1 LKAGGRGDIS
11 TSHVLWSTSNGP
23 DVPTPVTDGK
33 YFYVVNDRGIMWC
46 LDAKTGAEIYG
57 QQRIKSGTYSGSPVL
72 ADGKIYVTNE
82 DGLTALAVSVS
93 AQSSKLG
100 NVEFQTSGSEK
111 AQAHFLRGLAAL
123 HSFWYEEALEAF
135 RESTKIEPDFMMGY
149 WGEAM
154 AQNHPLW
161 SEQDT
166 AAARQVI
173 AKIKETPKLS
183 ARERA
188 YLGAVR
194 LLYGEG
200 DKRARDE
207 AYSAA
212 MEKVYIDYPDDLDAA
227 AFYSL
232 SLLGMMNPGEK
243 TYRLQARAGAIALE
257 VYQKN
262 PNHPGAAHYIIHAFD
277 DPEHAILAL
286 PAARRYASIAPEAH
300 HARHMPAHIFLQL
313 GMWPEAA
320 ASNESAWETS
330 DAWMKRKNLSPN
342 VRDYHSL
349 HWLLY
354 VYLQQGRYRKAE
366 ELLTLMKKTMSESSY
381 DNKLRPNYYENN
393 YATMAAAFVVETERW
408 DMAATLFP
416 AGAPVVASQNTAAVR
431 DNSVMQGGPHA
442 GHGGNGVAQ
451 PVTSDSAATVRA
463 SNRSERLPVFITNFA
478 AANKGSLRQET
489 TLADLNV
496 NSASEGP
503 RVGDLN
509 ILAVAAS
516 LKGDHQKAIEVMRQA
531 VIVEEKLGP
540 PSGPPLVIK
549 PAHELFGE
557 ILLRAGKPGEAAEQ
571 FKISLLRQPN
581 RARSLLGAAR
591 AAAKSGDAAGAAA
604 FYSKLLDQWK
614 QADEGLPESREAQEY
629 LKKAKP

>member
-1 LKAGGRGDIS
+1 MKLLRATLKQLLLLIALIATLA
-11 TSHVLWSTSNGP
+11 TSL
-23 DVPTPVTDGK
+23 
-33 YFYVVNDRGIMWC
+33 
-46 LDAKTGAEIYG
+46 
-57 QQRIKSGTYSGSPVL
+57 
-72 ADGKIYVTNE
+72 
-82 DGLTALAVSVS
+82 S
-93 AQSSKLG
+93 AQNSQLG
-100 NVEFQTSGSEK
+100 KVEFSTSGSEK

-123 HSFWYEEALEAF
+123 HSFWYEEALDAF

-166 AAARQVI
+166 AAGRQ
-173 AKIKETPKLS
+173 ALSKIKDSPKLT

-188 YLGAVR
+188 YLDAVK

-200 DKRARDE
+200 DKRQRDE

-212 MEKVYIDYPDDLDAA
+212 MEKVYRAYAEDLDAA

-232 SLLGMMNPGEK
+232 SLLGLMRTDEK
-243 TYRLQARAGAIALE
+243 SYRLQARAGAIAMD

-277 DPEHAILAL
+277 DPDHAILAL

-300 HARHMPAHIFLQL
+300 HARHMPSHIFLQL

-320 ASNESAWETS
+320 ASNESSWETS

-366 ELLTLMKKTMSESSY
+366 ELLNLMKKTMAESKY

-393 YATMAAAFVVETERW
+393 YANMAAAFVVETERW
-408 DMAATLFP
+408 NLAPTWFP
-416 AGAPVVASQNTAAVR
+416 ASEIQLASSGSTGNGQAPPA
-431 DNSVMQGGPHA
+431 QGMHS
-442 GHGGNGVAQ
+442 GHGG
-451 PVTSDSAATVRA
+451 VTPPPASDAPTVRS
-463 SNRSERLPVFITNFA
+463 SNRSQTLPIFTRGLSEAVSGSADVEKSIAGLKATA
-478 AANKGSLRQET
+478 GGAGAANPMLEVRE
-489 TLADLNV
+489 LEIAAL
-496 NSASEGP
+496 
-503 RVGDLN
+503 
-509 ILAVAAS
+509 AAS
-516 LKGDHQKAIEVMRQA
+516 VKLNHIKATELMKKA
-531 VIVEEKLGP
+531 VGLEEQLGA
-540 PSGPPLVIK
+540 PSGPPAIIK

-557 ILLRAGKPGEAAEQ
+557 ILLRAGKPQEAAEQ
-571 FKISLLRQPN
+571 FRIALRRQPN

-591 AAAKSGDAAGAAA
+591 AASTSGDQPGASS
-604 FYSKLLDQWK
+604 FYARLLEQWQ
-614 QADEGLPESREAQEY
+614 QADQDLPELREAQAY
-629 LKKAKP
+629 LKQARR

>member
-1 LKAGGRGDIS
+1 MRVNNS
-11 TSHVLWSTSNGP
+11 TRQIQFFLLVL
-23 DVPTPVTDGK
+23 
-33 YFYVVNDRGIMWC
+33 I
-46 LDAKTGAEIYG
+46 A
-57 QQRIKSGTYSGSPVL
+57 
-72 ADGKIYVTNE
+72 
-82 DGLTALAVSVS
+82 ALAVNVS
-93 AQSSKLG
+93 AQNSQLG
-100 NVEFQTSGSEK
+100 KVEFPTSGSEK

-123 HSFWYEEALEAF
+123 HSFWFEEALEAF
-135 RESTKIEPDFMMGY
+135 RESTKTDPDFMMGY

-154 AQNHPLW
+154 AHNHPLW

-166 AAARQVI
+166 AAGRQVI
-173 AKIKETPKLS
+173 AKLKDTPKLS

-200 DKRARDE
+200 TKRQRDE

-212 MEKVYIDYPDDLDAA
+212 MEKVYVDFPDDLDAA

-320 ASNESAWETS
+320 ASNESAWESS

-366 ELLTLMKKTMSESSY
+366 ELLTLMKKTMAESSY

-393 YATMAAAFVVETERW
+393 YANMAAAFVVETERW

-416 AGAPVVASQNTAAVR
+416 SGAPVVATQTTAAVGETP
-431 DNSVMQGGPHA
+431 VMQGPHA
-442 GHGGNGVAQ
+442 GHGGNGAAQ
-451 PVTSDSAATVRA
+451 PVTSDSTATVRA
-463 SNRSERLPVFITNFA
+463 SNRSERLPIVITNLA
-478 AANKGSLRQET
+478 AANKGSLQQGT
-489 TLADLNV
+489 TLADLNS
-496 NSASEGP
+496 NSAGEGP
-503 RVGDLN
+503 RVGDLG
-509 ILAVAAS
+509 IVAVAAS
-516 LKGDHQKAIEVMRQA
+516 LKGEHQKAIEFMRQA

-549 PAHELFGE
+549 PANELFGE
-557 ILLRAGKPGEAAEQ
+557 ILLRAGKPGEASEQ
-571 FKISLLRQPN
+571 FKIALLRQPN

-591 AAAKSGDAAGAAA
+591 AAAQSGNEPEAVS
-604 FYSKLLDQWK
+604 FYAKLLDQWK
-614 QADEGLPESREAQEY
+614 QADEGLPELREAQDY